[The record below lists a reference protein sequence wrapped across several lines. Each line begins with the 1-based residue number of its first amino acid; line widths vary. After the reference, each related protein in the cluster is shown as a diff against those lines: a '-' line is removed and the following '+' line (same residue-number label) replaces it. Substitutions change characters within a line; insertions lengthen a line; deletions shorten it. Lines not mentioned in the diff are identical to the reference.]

1 MNQNYD
7 ILSRLS
13 HEIRTP
19 LNSIIGLNRLIS
31 ENVGNEETIKQL
43 STQINLASSF
53 ILDLVNNIIDA
64 GEIDTKNI
72 QLFPSVFSL
81 RKLLDSLCATYK
93 TAAENEELTF
103 QATIPDPFPEF
114 VNMDKFRFSQVLSN
128 LLSNAV
134 RFNKKGGRIDFIAE
148 DLGPSQGGTHTLRF
162 TVADSG
168 IGIPEE
174 KIKDIFNLFT
184 SVKETDEN
192 AVYGAGMGLY
202 VSDCIVRLMGSKIN
216 VRSVE
221 GTGSTFWFEVKVPV
235 PETEDTK
242 PINGREDLKGTTI
255 LIADDNNINC
265 SIVKHL
271 LESFGCT
278 VEVTTNGEDAVAL
291 YSASEPYHYDAILL
305 DIRMPGIDGLEACRR
320 IRALGGEGSY
330 SPDALE
336 IPIIAMTANVMDS
349 DRQKSFEAGMNA
361 HINKPIDP
369 DTLYTVLASSI
380 VRNQYSK

>member
-1 MNQNYD
+1 MNIMNQNYD

-19 LNSIIGLNRLIS
+19 LNSIIGLNRLILEKPEDA
-31 ENVGNEETIKQL
+31 ENVKKI
-43 STQINLASSF
+43 STQIDLASSF
-53 ILDLVNNIIDA
+53 ILNLVNNIIDA
-64 GEIDTKNI
+64 GELDSKNMT
-72 QLFPSVFSL
+72 LNPSVFSL
-81 RKLLDSLCATYK
+81 KQLIESLCITYK
-93 TAAENEELTF
+93 TAAENENITF
-103 QATIPDPFPEF
+103 QATIPEPFPEF
-114 VNMDKFRFSQVLSN
+114 VSLDKFRLSQVLSN

-148 DLGPSQGGTHTLRF
+148 DVGTTAGGLHTLRF

-174 KIKDIFNLFT
+174 KLSNIFKLFS
-184 SVKETDEN
+184 SVSETDDK
-192 AVYGAGMGLY
+192 AVSGAGMGLF
-202 VSDCIVRLMGSKIN
+202 VSDSIVRMMGSKIN

-221 GTGSTFWFEVKVPV
+221 GTGSTFWFEINVPV
-235 PETEDTK
+235 PGTEETK
-242 PINGREDLKGTTI
+242 PLDGREELRGTTI

-291 YSASEPYHYDAILL
+291 FSASEPHHYDAILL
-305 DIRMPGIDGLEACRR
+305 DIRMPGIDGLETCRR
-320 IRALGGEGSY
+320 IRALGGEGSF
-330 SPDALE
+330 SIDALE

-369 DTLYTVLASSI
+369 DTLYTVLASH
-380 VRNQYSK
+380 VARN

>member
-19 LNSIIGLNRLIS
+19 LNSIIGLNRLIM
-31 ENVGNEETIKQL
+31 ENVGNEETVKKI
-43 STQINLASSF
+43 SNQINLASSF

-64 GEIDTKNI
+64 GELDTKSISLN
-72 QLFPSVFSL
+72 PSIFSIK
-81 RKLLDSLCATYK
+81 KLLDELCATYK
-93 TAAENEELTF
+93 TAAENDNLTF
-103 QATIPDPFPEF
+103 QATIPEPFPEF
-114 VNMDKFRFSQVLSN
+114 VSLDKFRFAQVLSN

-134 RFNKKGGRIDFIAE
+134 RFNKKDGRIDFIAE
-148 DLGPSQGGTHTLRF
+148 DLGTFQGGIHTLRF
-162 TVADSG
+162 TISDSG

-174 KIKDIFNLFT
+174 KFKDIFKLFT
-184 SVKETDEN
+184 SVTETDEK
-192 AVYGAGMGLY
+192 AVYGTGMGLY
-202 VSDCIVRLMGSKIN
+202 VSDHIIRLMDSKIN

-221 GTGSTFWFEVKVPV
+221 GSGSTFWFEIKVPV
-235 PETEDTK
+235 PDSEETK
-242 PINGREDLKGTTI
+242 PINGKEELKGTTI

-265 SIVKHL
+265 NIVKHL

-278 VEVTTNGEDAVAL
+278 VEVTTTGEDAVAL
-291 YSASEPYHYDAILL
+291 FAASEPHHYDAILL
-305 DIRMPGIDGLEACRR
+305 DIRMPGLDGLEACRR
-320 IRALGGEGSY
+320 IRALGGEGSF

-349 DRQKSFEAGMNA
+349 DRQKSFEAGMNG

-369 DTLYTVLASSI
+369 DMLYTTLAASI
-380 VRNQYSK
+380 VRN

>member
-19 LNSIIGLNRLIS
+19 LNSIIGLNNLIS
-31 ENVGNEETIKQL
+31 ENIDNKEKVKNISDQIK
-43 STQINLASSF
+43 LASSF

-64 GEIDTKNI
+64 GDIDTKNMK
-72 QLFPSVFSL
+72 LFPSVFSIKNL
-81 RKLLDSLCATYK
+81 MDSLCATYK
-93 TAAENEELTF
+93 TAAENSQLTF
-103 QATIPDPFPEF
+103 QATIPEPFPEF
-114 VNMDKFRFSQVLSN
+114 VSLDKFRFSQVLSN

-148 DLGPSQGGTHTLRF
+148 DTGVSQGGLHTLRF

-168 IGIPEE
+168 IGIPDE
-174 KIKDIFNLFT
+174 KLKDIFKLFA
-184 SVKETDEN
+184 SVTETDEK
-192 AVYGAGMGLY
+192 AVYGTGMGLY
-202 VSDCIVRLMGSKIN
+202 VSDHIVRLMGSKIN

-221 GTGSTFWFEVKVPV
+221 GTGSTFWFEIKAPV
-235 PETEDTK
+235 PDSEDTK
-242 PINGREDLKGTTI
+242 PIDGREELKGRTI

-265 SIVKHL
+265 NIVKHL

-278 VEVTTNGEDAVAL
+278 VEVTTTGEDAVAL
-291 YSASEPYHYDAILL
+291 YAASEPYHYDAILL

-336 IPIIAMTANVMDS
+336 VPIIAMTANVMDS
-349 DRQKSFEAGMNA
+349 DRQKSFEAGMNG

-369 DTLYTVLASSI
+369 DTLYTTLAASI
-380 VRNQYSK
+380 VRN

>member
-1 MNQNYD
+1 MHEKSN

-13 HEIRTP
+13 HELRTP
-19 LNSIIGLNRLIS
+19 LNSIIGLNRLIL
-31 ENVGNEETIKQL
+31 ENPGDSDNVKKI
-43 STQINLASSF
+43 STQIDLASSF
-53 ILDLVNNIIDA
+53 ILNLVDNIIDVD
-64 GEIDTKNI
+64 EIDSKDMTLN
-72 QLFPSVFSL
+72 PSVFSP
-81 RKLLDSLCATYK
+81 KQLLESLCITYK
-93 TAAENEELTF
+93 TAAENENLTF
-103 QATIPDPFPEF
+103 QATIPEPFPEY
-114 VNMDKFRFSQVLSN
+114 VSLDKIRLSLVLNN

-148 DLGPSQGGTHTLRF
+148 DVGTSAGGLHTLRF

-168 IGIPEE
+168 IGIQEDKLPN
-174 KIKDIFNLFT
+174 IFNLFS
-184 SVKETDEN
+184 SVAETDHK
-192 AVYGAGMGLY
+192 AVYGAGMGLF
-202 VSDCIVRLMGSKIN
+202 VSDSIIRMMGSKIN

-221 GTGSTFWFEVKVPV
+221 GEGSTFWFEISAYVPGS
-235 PETEDTK
+235 EETK
-242 PINGREDLKGTTI
+242 PLDGKEELRGTTI

-291 YSASEPYHYDAILL
+291 FSASEPHHYDAILL
-305 DIRMPGIDGLEACRR
+305 DIRMPGIDGLETCRR
-320 IRALGGEGSY
+320 IRALGGEGSF
-330 SPDALE
+330 SIDALE

-380 VRNQYSK
+380 VRN

>member
-19 LNSIIGLNRLIS
+19 LNSIIGLNRLIL
-31 ENVGNEETIKQL
+31 ENPEDAANVKKI
-43 STQINLASSF
+43 STQIGLASSL
-53 ILDLVNNIIDA
+53 IQTLVDNFIDA
-64 GEIDTKNI
+64 GELDSKNMS
-72 QLFPSVFSL
+72 LNPSVFPV
-81 RKLLDSLCATYK
+81 KQLLDSLCVTYK
-93 TAAENEELTF
+93 TAAETEGLTF
-103 QATIPDPFPEF
+103 LATIPDPFPEF
-114 VNMDKFRFSQVLSN
+114 IELDKYRLSQVLNN

-148 DLGPSQGGTHTLRF
+148 DVGTSAEGLHKFRF
-162 TVADSG
+162 TIADSG
-168 IGIPEE
+168 IGIPDE
-174 KIKDIFNLFT
+174 KLETIFKLFS
-184 SVKETDEN
+184 SVSETDDR
-192 AVYGAGMGLY
+192 AVAGAGMGLY
-202 VSDCIVRLMGSKIN
+202 VSDSIVRMMGSKIN

-221 GTGSTFWFEVKVPV
+221 GTGSTFWFEIEVPV
-235 PETEDTK
+235 PGTEKTK
-242 PINGREDLKGTTI
+242 PLNGRDELKGTTI

-291 YSASEPYHYDAILL
+291 FSASEPHHYDAILL
-305 DIRMPGIDGLEACRR
+305 DIRMPGIDGLETCRR
-320 IRALGGEGSY
+320 IRALGNEGSF
-330 SPDALE
+330 SIDAIE

-361 HINKPIDP
+361 HINKPIDR
-369 DTLYTVLASSI
+369 DTLYTVLASHI
-380 VRNQYSK
+380 ARK